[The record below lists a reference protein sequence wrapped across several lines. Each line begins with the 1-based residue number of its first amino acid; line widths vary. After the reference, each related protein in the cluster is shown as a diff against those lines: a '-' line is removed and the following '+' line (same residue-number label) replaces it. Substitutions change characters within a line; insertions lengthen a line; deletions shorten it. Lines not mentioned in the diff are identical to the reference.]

1 MKLEV
6 AKKYSEEIRNKVSE
20 LNQLFSNAA
29 LDGISTEITIFEVNT
44 SGQRYYYTLQAEVKI
59 SPTDLDD

>member
-20 LNQLFSNAA
+20 LNQLLSNAA
-29 LDGISTEITIFEVNT
+29 LDGISTELTIFQVNT
-44 SGQRYYYTLQAEVKI
+44 FGQRYYSTIEAEVKI